1 MKFKTKITYID
12 VDSGEI
18 LNCTPTEFWRDYNF
32 SKRKDKT
39 IINKDICTIN
49 YIYEGTKK
57 NQLEINFNNNQK
69 SL

>member
-1 MKFKTKITYID
+1 MNFITKIIYID

-18 LNCTPTEFWRDYNF
+18 LNCTPTEFWRDYDF
-32 SKRKDKT
+32 KKRKDKT
-39 IINKDICTIN
+39 IIKYNTCTII

-57 NQLEINFNNNQK
+57 NQLTINFDNNQN